1 MDALTIVLHSSGD
14 EASEWPQLY
23 QQDPNFATTYYL
35 LGIGVTITNFHIQDK
50 ILCHLGHLCVPTRKH
65 ENIIWEYHYSWMVG
79 HFGMEKIVVI
89 LQKHFYWP
97 KLHQDINKYIRSC
110 TSCSIVK
117 PTINKQGLYTSLP
130 TP

>member
-50 ILCHLGHLCVPTRKH
+50 LLCHLGHLCVPTRKH
-65 ENIIWEYHYSWMVG
+65 ENIIWEANYNRVAG
-79 HFGMEKIVVI
+79 HFRVEKTVVI
-89 LQKHFYWP
+89 LQKKILAKNLTQRQPVYHIFHCMCHFQANYQESRP
-97 KLHQDINKYIRSC
+97 IHPSSYS
-110 TSCSIVK
+110 
-117 PTINKQGLYTSLP
+117 
-130 TP
+130 